1 MRQVFRSQRLENV
14 EVAADLLR
22 KQGIEVKIANGR
34 SWRGYR
40 RGNFSYDLRK
50 ARDPDTLPS
59 LWIINADDQPR
70 ARQILRELGLLEST
84 REGYADALPNDR
96 FSFTPGSGA
105 NSPGRKRMRIG
116 LLAMIGVVIALI
128 VFLPHHK
135 GAPPPVAAAP
145 RPAAAPPVIPE
156 AITETSIFRMDVPK
170 ALAAKLITTT
180 ATRHKLQTACASV
193 DGKVPAAD
201 VIAMAATSGITVQAM
216 ADCTDPHAL
225 RVSIERYMTDGSGS
239 GDVQVT
245 IGNGAAQTQY
255 VQRDGALW
263 NVRDQH

>member
-14 EVAADLLR
+14 ELAADLLR

-70 ARQILRELGLLEST
+70 ARRILRELGLLEST

-105 NSPGRKRMRIG
+105 NSPTRKRMRIG
-116 LLAMIGVVIALI
+116 LLAMIGIVIALI
-128 VFLPHHK
+128 VFLPRHK
-135 GAPPPVAAAP
+135 ATPPVAPAQ
-145 RPAAAPPVIPE
+145 RHAAAAPVIPE
-156 AITETSIFRMDVPK
+156 AITETSVFRVDVPK
-170 ALAAKLITTT
+170 ALAAKLIAMT
-180 ATRHKLQTACASV
+180 AAQRKAQTVCASV
-193 DGKVPAAD
+193 DGKDPAVEVVSMASTGG
-201 VIAMAATSGITVQAM
+201 VIVQPASS
-216 ADCTDPHAL
+216 CNSPQAL
-225 RVSIERYMTDGSGS
+225 RIGIERYMTDGSGS
-239 GDVQVT
+239 GDVQVM
-245 IGNGAAQTQY
+245 IGNTAAQTRY
-255 VQRDGALW
+255 VQRDGAVW
-263 NVRDQH
+263 NIRDQR